1 MSALT
6 PRALG
11 DLLGAPL
18 RALIEAE
25 AIAARTTAD
34 FIKDVG
40 FVPPTSGTSTTN
52 GVDDI
57 GSPRLVTFRYQRKT
71 ADGRDVESTISVP
84 LLTIVPIPSL
94 QISEA
99 KIDLSLIVTDATGS
113 SGGTR
118 PQIKAIMATPL
129 VKGSVARPSTS
140 GTETGK
146 LTMDISITLQ
156 QADMTHG
163 MVSLMNL
170 LQEGIAEKQKERPS

>member
-6 PRALG
+6 PRTLG

-34 FIKDVG
+34 FIKEVG
-40 FVPPTSGTSTTN
+40 FVAPATASGA

-57 GSPRLVTFRYQRKT
+57 GTPRLITFRYTRRT
-71 ADGRDVESTISVP
+71 ADGKNVESTISVP

-99 KIDLSLIVTDATGS
+99 KIDLSLIITDAAT
-113 SGGTR
+113 TPQR
-118 PQIKAIMATPL
+118 PQMKAIIASPL
-129 VKGSVARPSTS
+129 VKSSV
-140 GTETGK
+140 GNK
-146 LTMDISITLQ
+146 LTMDISVTLQ
-156 QADMTHG
+156 QADLTHG
-163 MVSLMNL
+163 MVSFMNL
-170 LQEGIAEKQKERPS
+170 LQEGISDTQKEKKP

>member
-40 FVPPTSGTSTTN
+40 FVPPTSTAPTKN

-71 ADGRDVESTISVP
+71 AHGKDVDATISVP

-113 SGGTR
+113 SSGSR

-129 VKGSVARPSTS
+129 VKGQVAQTN
-140 GTETGK
+140 K

-156 QADMTHG
+156 QADLTHG
-163 MVSLMNL
+163 MISLMNM
-170 LQEGIAEKQKERPS
+170 LQEGIAEKQKDRPQ

>member
-6 PRALG
+6 PRTLG

-34 FIKDVG
+34 FIKEVG
-40 FVPPTSGTSTTN
+40 FLPPSNPGTKAGT
-52 GVDDI
+52 DDI
-57 GSPRLVTFRYQRKT
+57 GTPRLVSFKYSRRS
-71 ADGRDVESTISVP
+71 ADGTSVESTISVP

-99 KIDLSLIVTDATGS
+99 TIDMSLVITDAASTP
-113 SGGTR
+113 TR
-118 PQIKAIMATPL
+118 PQMKAIIASPL
-129 VKGSVARPSTS
+129 VKTSLQRPTS
-140 GTETGK
+140 SGDSGR
-146 LTMDISITLQ
+146 LTMDISVTLQ
-156 QADMTHG
+156 QADLTHG

-170 LQEGIAEKQKERPS
+170 LQEGISDTQKEKQP

>member
-40 FVPPTSGTSTTN
+40 FVAPKAGTSTTN

-113 SGGTR
+113 TGGTR

-129 VKGSVARPSTS
+129 VKGSVAQTN
-140 GTETGK
+140 K

>member
-40 FVPPTSGTSTTN
+40 FVPPTSTTPTKN

-71 ADGRDVESTISVP
+71 ADGKDVDATISVP

-113 SGGTR
+113 SSGSR

-129 VKGSVARPSTS
+129 VKGQVAQTN
-140 GTETGK
+140 K

-156 QADMTHG
+156 QADLTHG
-163 MVSLMNL
+163 MISLMNM
-170 LQEGIAEKQKERPS
+170 LQEGIAEKQKKRPQ